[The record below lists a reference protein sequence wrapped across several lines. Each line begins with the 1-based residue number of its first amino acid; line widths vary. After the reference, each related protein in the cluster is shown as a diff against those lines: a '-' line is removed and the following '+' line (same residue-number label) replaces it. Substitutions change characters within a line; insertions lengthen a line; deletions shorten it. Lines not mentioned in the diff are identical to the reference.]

1 MTETVILDPTDADV
15 FHADVTCTDLW
26 AVFARAEASF
36 DPDADDLDAD
46 DPDVVVAQAQAE
58 GLLVLDGV
66 VGDMRRC
73 RRCRTGAAAV
83 IEPWPVAA

>member
-15 FHADVTCTDLW
+15 FHTDVTCSDLW

-36 DPDADDLDAD
+36 EVDTD
-46 DPDVVVAQAQAE
+46 DPDVVVAQAQAD
-58 GLLVLDGV
+58 GLLVLDAV
-66 VGDMRRC
+66 VGGMRCCQRC
-73 RRCRTGAAAV
+73 RPGAAAV